1 MLRFLRQL
9 RQGML
14 TDNPPARSRRADR
27 FRKYLLY
34 AVGEILLVVI
44 GILIALQINNWNE
57 FNKERE
63 NEKTILNEIRDNL
76 KFDLA
81 DFESNIA
88 NLQNKAT
95 SCKSILKILE
105 SNNTYNDSIGY
116 FFYYL
121 KTFPHFSNKSNG
133 YNLLQSKGLDI
144 IQNDSSRKGITDL
157 YEDPILSKIGYDFGI
172 DYNNS
177 IENKLTPYY
186 GTRTLSKDS
195 LPNEIIIK
203 GSVKIL
209 LEFGFFRNIRNYDL
223 LKKDL
228 ELHGIIKDIET
239 WATLLGATHNGVRN
253 DVLELIKQIEKEL
266 DIN

>member
-1 MLRFLRQL
+1 MIGF
-9 RQGML
+9 
-14 TDNPPARSRRADR
+14 
-27 FRKYLLY
+27 FRKIRKKLADDNKPLKYMRY
-34 AVGEILLVVI
+34 AVGEIVLVVI
-44 GILIALQINNWNE
+44 GILIALSINNWNE
-57 FNKERE
+57 LNKERKS
-63 NEKTILNEIRDNL
+63 EKIILNEIRDNL
-76 KFDLA
+76 KFDLE

-105 SNNTYNDSIGY
+105 SNSAYNDSVGF

-121 KTFPHFSNKSNG
+121 KTYPHFSNKSNG

-144 IQNDSSRKGITDL
+144 IQNDSIRKGITDL
-157 YEDPILSKIGYDFGI
+157 YEDRYKYLKTYEKERI

-177 IENKLTPYY
+177 LENKITPYY

-195 LPNEIIIK
+195 LPNEIVIK

-209 LEFGFFRNIRNYDL
+209 LQFGFFRNIRNYDL

-228 ELHGIIKDIET
+228 ELRGIIKDIET
-239 WATLLGATHNGVRN
+239 WATILGATHNGVRN

-266 DIN
+266 EIN